1 MTDKW
6 IEDIR
11 EKMSTCEVDEPA
23 GLHDMI
29 FARQASSTPVRSRF
43 RIMIL
48 SGAVAASVI
57 ILLSLACFWRIIEP
71 GANDIPVLM
80 AQKEISV
87 KTISAEVSDRP
98 LHVAQV
104 EKRLNSSARPKPV
117 ASVAAPQPEQTDN
130 SAAHDNLSSKQPE
143 KNSSGTASSLSKQ
156 THEDEPVQNDATDL
170 IISRKRKSGLSVGAF
185 TSGAF
190 GSADRQSSA
199 VSPCAS
205 TYRWL
210 ESSDFGDV
218 LSPLVRSRAANDIDM
233 REIDMH
239 HNLPLRFGLSVRYDF
254 NSRFGIESGLV
265 YSRLSSDL
273 SGGARQ
279 NIKGQ
284 QVLHYMGVPLNI
296 KYRIASWRSF
306 SLYASA
312 GVMMEKC
319 VDGSLTKEE
328 LSNTSS
334 DIKTSSI
341 GISEDALQWSSNI
354 AADLQF
360 DITRHIGVYIEPG
373 ISYYFDNRSEVRNI
387 YKDRP
392 FNFNLN
398 LGLRYTFGSTR

>member
-57 ILLSLACFWRIIEP
+57 ILLSLACFWRIIDP

-130 SAAHDNLSSKQPE
+130 SAADDILSSKQPE
-143 KNSSGTASSLSKQ
+143 KNSSGTASSLRKQ
-156 THEDEPVQNDATDL
+156 THADEPVQNDATDL

-360 DITRHIGVYIEPG
+360 DITRHIGGYIEPG